1 MNELIGIIA
10 QQLVDNPNEVN
21 VSSIEGDQ
29 ITVYELRVA
38 KTDLGKVIGRKGRNA
53 LALRTIMNAVSS
65 KAKKRAILEIV
76 E

>member
-1 MNELIGIIA
+1 MNNLIGIIA
-10 QQLVDNPNEVN
+10 QELVDNPQEVS

>member
-1 MNELIGIIA
+1 
-10 QQLVDNPNEVN
+10 
-21 VSSIEGDQ
+21 
-29 ITVYELRVA
+29 
-38 KTDLGKVIGRKGRNA
+38 VIGRKGRNA